1 MVSSDRGPLH
11 GLRVLELGSFIA
23 GPFAGQLLGDYGADV
38 IKIESP
44 GDGDPMRRWG
54 INRDGQSLWWPA
66 IARNKRSVAI
76 DMRSPEGRALVRRIA
91 GALRHRAGEL
101 PARPAGRMGAR
112 LRRSSAADNP
122 AIIVV
127 HVSGYGQ
134 TGPRAGDAGFGSI
147 GEAMGGIRFTTGSP
161 DRPPSRSGISLGDS
175 LAAMFAVIGS
185 LAALAERNRTGRG
198 QEVDVAIY
206 EAVAALMESVLAD
219 YEIGGVLRTRTGSV
233 LTGVAPSNVYTS
245 ADGVDIVLAANADT
259 VYRRLCAAMGQ
270 PELADDPRYREHGAR
285 GANMAELDE
294 TIGAWSATLTA
305 DELLATLA
313 AHGVPAG
320 KIFTAADML
329 TDAQFA
335 ARDMI
340 LRTAMSP
347 TKGRADDRDRAE
359 VQPDPRRRRRDRPEP
374 RRAHQA
380 SPDRASRHRRH
391 DLGSPGRRRPGRG
404 CGPASYRRGQV
415 RGTGSAIDGR
425 LTR

>member
-1 MVSSDRGPLH
+1 MTSPDRGPLH

-54 INRDGQSLWWPA
+54 ITRDGQSLWWPA

-76 DMRSPEGRALVRRIA
+76 DLRSAEGRSLVRRIA
-91 GALRHRAGEL
+91 SRCDIVLENFRPGRLDEWEL
-101 PARPAGRMGAR
+101 GYAQ
-112 LRRSSAADNP
+112 LSVDNP
-122 AIIVV
+122 SIILV
-127 HVSGYGQ
+127 HVSGFGQ

-147 GEAMGGIRFTTGSP
+147 GEAMGGVRFTTGSP

-219 YEIGGVLRTRTGSV
+219 YELGGVLRTRTGSV

-245 ADGVDIVLAANADT
+245 ADGIDIVMAANADS

-285 GANMAELDE
+285 GANMAALDE
-294 TIGAWSATLTA
+294 TIGAWTATLPA

-340 LRTAMSP
+340 LRKDGPMIGVVPKFSRTPGGVAATGPSLGQHTREVLAELADVDAVAWDRLATA
-347 TKGRADDRDRAE
+347 GLVA
-359 VQPDPRRRRRDRPEP
+359 
-374 RRAHQA
+374 
-380 SPDRASRHRRH
+380 
-391 DLGSPGRRRPGRG
+391 GN
-404 CGPASYRRGQV
+404 PA
-415 RGTGSAIDGR
+415 
-425 LTR
+425 